1 MQGPVIQMELTRED
15 EATAMLARLLYIHFS
30 EHRDK
35 EPRPAPFAPEW
46 AYDYARI
53 AVSYLGAEDDGID
66 ALREDYR

>member
-35 EPRPAPFAPEW
+35 DPRPAPFAP
-46 AYDYARI
+46 
-53 AVSYLGAEDDGID
+53 
-66 ALREDYR
+66 